1 MALEPINSLFFK
13 ARASHEH
20 GDREGAI
27 KLLRSILDIDPANA
41 EAYNNL
47 GLLLYESGSL
57 EKAITS
63 YKKSLSLNPDRA
75 EVYCNCANALLS
87 SGASDEALALFD
99 KALSIK
105 PDLYDALFGSGMAK
119 QAAGDSRGAKN
130 IFCDCL
136 HIRPDDGLAHFRLG
150 NIMREWNML
159 DLAATCFRNTLRFIP
174 GHTQALMNLGEAL
187 QSAGEIE
194 GSEKVFTDLI
204 AREPGNHL
212 ANSNLLISMN
222 YNPAHSSQKIY
233 DAHRKWGAMIENGV
247 VSTTRL
253 ENDKNPERTIRVGY
267 VSSDFC
273 KHPAASFL
281 EPVLKNHDRTKFI
294 VVCYSQG
301 GYHDGKTY
309 EFKQVADIWREI
321 SLCEEDDA
329 ARLITRDKID
339 ILVDCTGHMADNRL
353 PLFARKCVPIQVA
366 WIGYPNTTGLHA
378 IDYRFTD
385 NIVDPENGPLLY
397 SEKLVRLANGFCAWT
412 PPENAPVVDESPC
425 LKNGYVTFG
434 SLHTLSRLNK
444 QVIALWSR
452 VLAGVPGSRLIIFR
466 NTLNDE
472 IIKRLS
478 AWFSENNIG
487 PERVAFQRDVPTAGH
502 LSVYRDIDIALDTFP
517 WSGHTTA
524 CEALWMGVPVIT
536 LRGDRSAGRMVASV
550 LTHVGMSDWIAE
562 TQEQYISLAQHFS
575 NNLETLA
582 SIRKNLRSN
591 VQTSAL
597 CNGIACTR
605 EVETKLREM
614 WKRWCSDRK

>member
-1 MALEPINSLFFK
+1 MAPEPIHDLFFK
-13 ARASHEH
+13 ARTCHEG
-20 GDREGAI
+20 GDRKGAI
-27 KLLRSILDIDPANA
+27 KHLHTILVVDPANA

-57 EKAITS
+57 EKAIAS

-87 SGASDEALALFD
+87 SGASAEAVALFD

-105 PDLYDALFGSGMAK
+105 PDLYEALFGSGMAK
-119 QAAGDSRGAKN
+119 QATGDLNSAKG

-136 HIRPDDGLAHFRLG
+136 RLRPDDGSAHFRLG
-150 NIMREWNML
+150 NILRDWNML
-159 DLAATCFRNTLRFIP
+159 DLAATCFRNTHRFIP

-194 GSEKVFTDLI
+194 QSEKVFEEVI
-204 AREPGNHL
+204 AREPVNNL
-212 ANSNLLISMN
+212 AWSNLFISMN
-222 YNPAHSSQKIY
+222 YNPVYTRKQLYEVHL
-233 DAHRKWGAMIENGV
+233 KWGAGV
-247 VSTTRL
+247 EKRSML
-253 ENDKNPERTIRVGY
+253 LGPLKNDTNPERKIRIGY

-281 EPVLKNHDRTKFI
+281 EPVLKNHDRTKFF
-294 VVCYSQG
+294 VACYSQG
-301 GYHDGKTY
+301 VYHDEKTDD
-309 EFKQVADIWREI
+309 FKQVADIWREI
-321 SLCEEDDA
+321 GLCSDEDA
-329 ARLITRDKID
+329 ARLIVSDKID
-339 ILVDCTGHMADNRL
+339 ILIDCTGHMADNRL
-353 PLFARKCVPIQVA
+353 PLFAGKCAPIQVA

-385 NIVDPENGPLLY
+385 YIVDPENGPLLY

-425 LKNGYVTFG
+425 LKNGFVTFG

-444 QVIALWSR
+444 LVIVLWSR

-472 IIKRLS
+472 IINRLS
-478 AWFSENNIG
+478 AWFSENYID
-487 PERVAFQRDVPTAGH
+487 PKRVVFQRDVPPEGH

-550 LTHVGMSDWIAE
+550 LTQVGMSDWIAE
-562 TQEQYISLAQHFS
+562 SDEQYIEKVCSFS
-575 NNLETLA
+575 RDTVGL
-582 SIRKNLRSN
+582 SDIRKKLRDKL
-591 VQTSAL
+591 QTSAL
-597 CNGIACTR
+597 CDGIACTR

-614 WKRWCSDRK
+614 WERWCGDQK